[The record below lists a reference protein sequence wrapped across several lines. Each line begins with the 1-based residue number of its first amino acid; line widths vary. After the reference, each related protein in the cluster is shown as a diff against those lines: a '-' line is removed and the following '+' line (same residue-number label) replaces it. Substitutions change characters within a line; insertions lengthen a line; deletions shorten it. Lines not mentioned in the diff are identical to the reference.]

1 MTLPVLFTEKHM
13 RSLTFLRL
21 IVTTLLRCAYFTA
34 LSISMCDS
42 TLKVSSGDDGLHA
55 DNSLTIDGGT
65 TVTKITMNDENYG
78 SGGSFVGG
86 MGQRP
91 RM

>member
-1 MTLPVLFTEKHM
+1 MPVLFTEKHM
-13 RSLTFLRL
+13 RSLTLSSL

-42 TLKVSSGDDGLHA
+42 TFKVSSGDEGLHA

-65 TVTKITMNDENYG
+65 AVTEITMNDENYG
-78 SGGSFVGG
+78 SGGSFGGG
-86 MGQRP
+86 MGHKP